1 MVMNNNPADDA
12 EWKEFSMLDPERD
25 DIVYPEEVQVDGKG
39 SGSGTLT
46 QTMLRSPKLSD
57 VQTID
62 KRLFPDLGG
71 RAWLNNLMIAG
82 IFPDLYND
90 LFDIIVKGLLIENQ
104 DMTLEEAVCTA
115 EVALSVGIDR
125 EGRIDAIAILGSP
138 QVASENEKKIAGN
151 F

>member
-1 MVMNNNPADDA
+1 MVMNNNPPNDEKWEGFDL
-12 EWKEFSMLDPERD
+12 FPERD
-25 DIVYPEEVQVDGKG
+25 DVVLPDEPSQADNKG
-39 SGSGTLT
+39 SGGYGSAT
-46 QTMLRSPKLSD
+46 QNMVRSPKLSD

-62 KRLFPDLGG
+62 KRLFPDLGKTF
-71 RAWLNNLMIAG
+71 LNNLMIAG

-90 LFDIIVKGLLIENQ
+90 LFDIIVKGLLLENSE
-104 DMTLEEAVCTA
+104 MTLEEAVCTA

-138 QVASENEKKIAGN
+138 QVASENEKKLIGN